1 MMHKNLR
8 SQAAMVAAVLG
19 GLLSGCSTLGTNV
32 SANFRCNAPDGI
44 CAPSSVIDDTALARI
59 EETSST
65 DLLNPAGPYRMD
77 DGIDAPVHDT
87 HLASAAP
94 VARSA
99 PRYQLSVVFPG
110 FTDAS
115 GTTHARRVVS
125 TEALLPGRGDAME
138 QIAQRGPKVAR
149 SRGLLAAAESA
160 PPLLAALPEGS
171 DAKPD
176 PRKGAAGTEVAT
188 ADAKNPIA
196 EIQAEVAQRL
206 SAKGS
211 RARPKPAAFSGVAE

>member
-8 SQAAMVAAVLG
+8 PQAAMVAAVLG
-19 GLLSGCSTLGTNV
+19 SLLSGCSTLGTNV
-32 SANFRCNAPDGI
+32 SANFRCNAPGGI

-59 EETSST
+59 EETSSA

-115 GTTHARRVVS
+115 GMTHARRVVS

-138 QIAQRGPKVAR
+138 QIAQRGPKVTR

-196 EIQAEVAQRL
+196 EIKAEVAQRL

-211 RARPKPAAFSGVAE
+211 RARPKPAAFSGVVE

>member
-8 SQAAMVAAVLG
+8 PHAAVVAAVLG

-32 SANFRCNAPDGI
+32 SANFRCNAPDGL
-44 CAPSSVIDDTALARI
+44 CAPSSVIDDSALARI

-65 DLLNPAGPYRMD
+65 DLLNPAGPFRMD

-87 HLASAAP
+87 HLASTAP

-115 GTTHARRVVS
+115 GTAHARRVVS

-138 QIAQRGPKVAR
+138 QIARRGSKPAR

-160 PPLLAALPEGS
+160 PPVLAVLPEGRE
-171 DAKPD
+171 AKAD
-176 PRKGAAGTEVAT
+176 PGKGAVETEVAA
-188 ADAKNPIA
+188 ADAENPIA
-196 EIQAEVAQRL
+196 QIQAEVAQQL

-211 RARPKPAAFSGVAE
+211 RARSKPAAFSGVVE

>member
-1 MMHKNLR
+1 MTHKNLR
-8 SQAAMVAAVLG
+8 PHAAVVVAVLG

-44 CAPSSVIDDTALARI
+44 CAPSSVIDDSALARI
-59 EETSST
+59 EETSSQ
-65 DLLNPAGPYRMD
+65 DLLNPAGPFRMD
-77 DGIDAPVHDT
+77 DGIDVPVHDA

-110 FTDAS
+110 FTDAN

-138 QIAQRGPKVAR
+138 QIAQRGPKAAR

-160 PPLLAALPEGS
+160 PPVLAVLPDGREARA
-171 DAKPD
+171 DAG
-176 PRKGAAGTEVAT
+176 KGTANTEVAS
-188 ADAKNPIA
+188 AEKESPIA
-196 EIQAEVAQRL
+196 QIQAEVAQRL
-206 SAKGS
+206 FDKGS
-211 RARPKPAAFSGVAE
+211 RARPKPAAFSGVVE